1 MKNDGFLLFDSILS
15 LVIFST
21 LLMLI
26 PAILHI
32 QKIDDDSQNQ
42 VEFYRH
48 LYIKSLLMEEDEFI
62 NYAKNEHKINEIK
75 CKEKLSDLCP

>member
-15 LVIFST
+15 LIIFST
-21 LLMLI
+21 VLMLI

-32 QKIDDDSQNQ
+32 QKIDEDSQNQ

-48 LYIKSLLMEEDEFI
+48 LYIKSLLMEDNEFI
-62 NYAKNEHKINEIK
+62 DYAKNEFKINEIK